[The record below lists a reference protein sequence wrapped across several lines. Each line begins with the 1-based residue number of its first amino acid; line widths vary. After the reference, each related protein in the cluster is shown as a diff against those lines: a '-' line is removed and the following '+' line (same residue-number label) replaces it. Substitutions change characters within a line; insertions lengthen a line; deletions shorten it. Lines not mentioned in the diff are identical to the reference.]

1 MAKLTEEMMHEIL
14 APIAAG
20 QDIAQAAYGI
30 KQPNILYMLPF
41 FALAIVPGVLMTQ
54 KLTKHYIVG
63 LTSSHILVAEV
74 APKWSTLAVAV
85 DSVKS
90 AQAIALAGLRG
101 KAVRGESGAI
111 FTNIAFPH
119 DSGQFTARFH
129 RAFSRTNR
137 PAAVAIGNAV
147 VAAAG

>member
-1 MAKLTEEMMHEIL
+1 MAKLTEEMMHKIL
-14 APIAAG
+14 TPAAEG
-20 QDIAQAAYGI
+20 QDITHAAYGI

-63 LTSSHILVAEV
+63 LTSSHILLAEV
-74 APKWSTLAVAV
+74 APKWTTLAVAV

-90 AQAIALAGLRG
+90 TQAISLAGLRG
-101 KAVRGESGAI
+101 KPVRGESGAI
-111 FTNIAFPH
+111 FTKIAFPH
-119 DSGQFTARFH
+119 DSGQFTAKFH
-129 RAFSRTNR
+129 RAFSRANR
-137 PAAVAIGNAV
+137 PAAEAIAKAV